1 MIIKMAYR
9 NMMRHKRRSLLTAL
23 AMIFGYVLM
32 SISLCVADGM
42 YSNII
47 DLFTRNKVGHVQ
59 IHFSDYL
66 DNPNLYK
73 TIVEN
78 SGIQKVLKAE
88 KKVEA
93 YAPRVY
99 GGGLSFYKNKSMVVN
114 LIGID
119 PVLEPKTTTIK
130 DRLLKG
136 EFFKDKNSYEAIIGE
151 TIAKVLKISIGD
163 KLIVISQGA
172 DASVANDLFIV
183 KGIMPKIEGNTV
195 YVPIG
200 ALQEFLVLEG
210 KVHEYAVIGKHQKNS
225 KKIVKI
231 LNEKITDKNIDIKPW
246 QIVEKEFYKA
256 MMADLKGNYFSMVII
271 MIIVALGVLNS
282 ILMNVLDR
290 TREFGLIKAMGT
302 RPSWIFRLI
311 MSEMIILSL
320 VSVATGAVIATFAN
334 YYFVAIGIQY
344 AQPLTYGGITIN
356 SVYGAYTLSSYLEP
370 ALVVLLTTLFVS
382 MYPAVKAAKIIP
394 VKALRA
400 V

>member
-1 MIIKMAYR
+1 II
-9 NMMRHKRRSLLTAL
+9 
-23 AMIFGYVLM
+23 
-32 SISLCVADGM
+32 
-42 YSNII
+42 
-47 DLFTRNKVGHVQ
+47 
-59 IHFSDYL
+59 
-66 DNPNLYK
+66 
-73 TIVEN
+73 
-78 SGIQKVLKAE
+78 
-88 KKVEA
+88 
-93 YAPRVY
+93 
-99 GGGLSFYKNKSMVVN
+99 
-114 LIGID
+114 
-119 PVLEPKTTTIK
+119 
-130 DRLLKG
+130 
-136 EFFKDKNSYEAIIGE
+136 
-151 TIAKVLKISIGD
+151 
-163 KLIVISQGA
+163 
-172 DASVANDLFIV
+172 
-183 KGIMPKIEGNTV
+183 
-195 YVPIG
+195 
-200 ALQEFLVLEG
+200 
-210 KVHEYAVIGKHQKNS
+210 
-225 KKIVKI
+225 
-231 LNEKITDKNIDIKPW
+231 DKNIDIKPW

-320 VSVATGAVIATFAN
+320 VSVATGVVIATVAN

-344 AQPLTYGGITIN
+344 AQPLTYGGITIK